1 MIITDIQ
8 KEVSGCKV
16 RKSLWDSEIYTYS
29 VSGCQSDRGT
39 YLPMKQFIHMTQKT
53 IAIDVGTKIQ
63 ILDK

>member
-39 YLPMKQFIHMTQKT
+39 SSTNE
-53 IAIDVGTKIQ
+53 AIYTHDSKNNCN
-63 ILDK
+63 